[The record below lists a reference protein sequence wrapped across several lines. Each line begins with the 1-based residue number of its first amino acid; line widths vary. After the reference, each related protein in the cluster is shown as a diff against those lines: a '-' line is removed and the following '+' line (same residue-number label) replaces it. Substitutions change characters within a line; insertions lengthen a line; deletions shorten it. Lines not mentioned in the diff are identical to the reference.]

1 MLKALLDGNAVD
13 PIAELPDAV
22 EAVTAA
28 IDRGDLQLLIPEMA
42 FEEVGKASGSRRE
55 LLLNAA
61 AVAEQVRDGAYS
73 VGRGQIGVHR
83 VAGDAEASYYQR
95 VRGASEMDNHAADA
109 LITLTAHIE
118 GAVLVTFDKRLF
130 KRAGND
136 QRPAM
141 NAFAMLA
148 LIGYEL
154 PTLAE

>member
-28 IDRGDLQLLIPEMA
+28 IDRGELQLLIPEMA
-42 FEEVGKASGSRRE
+42 FEEVGNTRGSRRE

-61 AVAEQVRDGAYS
+61 TVAEHVRDGAYS
-73 VGRGQIGVHR
+73 VERGQVGVHPIASDTE
-83 VAGDAEASYYQR
+83 AGYYQR
-95 VRGASEMDNHAADA
+95 VRGAGKKDKHAPDA
-109 LITLTAHIE
+109 LIALTAHIE
-118 GAVLVTFDKRLF
+118 GAVLVTFDERLF
-130 KRAGND
+130 TKAGND

-141 NAFAMLA
+141 NAFAMLV